1 MAIAHEFDYVKPATL
16 REAVRTLARFGPRAR
31 VLAGG
36 TDLITLM
43 AENMVT
49 PDTVVDIKGVPGL
62 DKIEFKRDSAQA
74 SAGVLTIGALV
85 TFSDL
90 RDSPVVA
97 KKFPVIREMTGW
109 VASVGIRNR
118 ATMVGNICSAV
129 PCCDSGP
136 ILLVY
141 DAAVLVTGPS
151 GKRKVP
157 LGDWFVGPRR
167 TVLKRGEVATAVVVP
182 LPKQKH
188 AACFVKLRRYEGED
202 LAQASVTVLALAG
215 NQYRI
220 SFGSVA
226 PRPVRGEKIEALL
239 AGHPL
244 SDDLIEAAVRL
255 LPEEIAP
262 ITDIRSTKEYRMHMV
277 GVMLDR
283 GLRAAVARLAGTG
296 PAYGVSVI

>member
-1 MAIAHEFDYVKPATL
+1 MAIAHEFDYVKPGTL
-16 REAVRTLARFGPRAR
+16 REAVKTLARYGTRAR
-31 VLAGG
+31 ILAGG
-36 TDLITLM
+36 TDLVTLI

-49 PDTVVDIKGVPGL
+49 PDAVVDIKGVPGL
-62 DKIEFKRDSAQA
+62 GKIEFKN
-74 SAGVLTIGALV
+74 GVLTIGALV

-90 RDSPVVA
+90 RDSAVVA

-141 DAAVLVTGPS
+141 DAAVLVAGPS
-151 GKRKVP
+151 GRRKVP
-157 LGDWFVGPRR
+157 LGDWFLGPRK
-167 TVLKRGEVATAVVVP
+167 TVLKRGEIATGVAVP
-182 LPKQKH
+182 LPKKKH

-202 LAQASVTVLALAG
+202 LAQASVTVLAFAD

-226 PRPVRGEKIEALL
+226 PRPIRGEKIEVLL
-239 AGHPL
+239 AGHEL
-244 SDDLIEAAVRL
+244 SDELIEAAVRL
-255 LPEEIAP
+255 VPEEIAP
-262 ITDIRSTKEYRMHMV
+262 ITDIRSTKEYRMYMV
-277 GVMLDR
+277 GVMLER
-283 GLRAAVARLAGTG
+283 GLRAAVTRLADSG
-296 PAYGVSVI
+296 PAYGTSVI